1 NKIFREG
8 VPGFLRPFFSRGRG
22 ILLAMGLTVTVIGV
36 PEFLIPASGL
46 LSAEEIQSY
55 PFVGEIST
63 QNYLNIRAGQN
74 TNFEKVGKLL
84 SGEKVVVV
92 AKDYDWYKIKLPE
105 NADSYISAKYVKIL
119 GEGIAEVLGDRVNI
133 RAQPRIEA
141 AILGQVERE
150 SLVRVLEQPDMQ
162 WVKIEPIDESY
173 GWISAEYIK
182 RTDLPVP
189 PARVV
194 RLPTKNIYVKKRM
207 AEEAAQQ
214 EAQAAGEE
222 VPQKDPNGISVQGI
236 IIDVNQESL
245 SADIRHSI
253 VLENNQSYYLK
264 GYRRLFD
271 IFLHNKVIV
280 DGVIL
285 PEMNTSHPVIFVNR
299 ISYVL

>member
-1 NKIFREG
+1 MT
-8 VPGFLRPFFSRGRG
+8 LRSAVSIVAVLVSLILAPG
-22 ILLAMGLTVTVIGV
+22 IL
-36 PEFLIPASGL
+36 
-46 LSAEEIQSY
+46 SAQETQSF

-74 TNFEKVGKLL
+74 TNFEKIGKLI

-105 NADSYISAKYVKIL
+105 NADSYVSAKYVKML

-141 AILGQVERE
+141 AILGQVEKE

-173 GWISAEYIK
+173 GWVSAEYIK
-182 RTDLPVP
+182 RTDFPIP

-207 AEEAAQQ
+207 AQEAAQQ

-222 VPQKDPNGISVQGI
+222 EPVSQKDPNWISVQGI
-236 IIDVNQESL
+236 IIDINQESL
-245 SADIRHSI
+245 SADIRHS
-253 VLENNQSYYLK
+253 VVMENNQSYYLK

-271 IFLHNKVIV
+271 IFLHNKVSV
-280 DGVIL
+280 EGVVL
-285 PEMNTSHPVIFVNR
+285 PEMNTPHPVIFVNR